1 MLKLGFW
8 DWIGVGQVETGVSM
22 WITGEKCSRILPLK
36 VWFRH
41 QHLII
46 TCTISS
52 PIPDLL
58 NKNLIFNM
66 IPLFFMGILTS
77 ESIGTRGLH
86 RAKEKRIEIWTCSRN
101 SKKLRQP
108 RTSQG
113 QRQMELERQIPHQY
127 HICMEGK
134 TLLNSRPFAW
144 DIQACPIAAETQT
157 MVKSG
162 VLAVWP
168 WHLSHLRELTS
179 VCISS
184 SRPGSIRA
192 ESAVHVC
199 PHHRAAL
206 MKVHTDQS
214 IRPASIN
221 PNCPVGIPCQ

>member
-1 MLKLGFW
+1 
-8 DWIGVGQVETGVSM
+8 M
-22 WITGEKCSRILPLK
+22 WIKGEKCSRTSLLK

-46 TCTISS
+46 TCMISS

-77 ESIGTRGLH
+77 ESTGTGLYSQS
-86 RAKEKRIEIWTCSRN
+86 KGKKKLEIWTCSRN

-108 RTSQG
+108 RTSQE
-113 QRQMELERQIPHQY
+113 QRQMELERQIRHQY

-134 TLLNSRPFAW
+134 TLLNSRLFTW
-144 DIQACPIAAETQT
+144 NSQACPIAAEIQT
-157 MVKSG
+157 MVKWR

-192 ESAVHVC
+192 KSAVYLC

-214 IRPASIN
+214 IRPISIS